1 MCIRDRNTIVFDG
14 DPDAY
19 EHLKLH
25 GIDYVYIQKFSISFG
40 RNWPNYPVSFV
51 NYLRNSPNY
60 ENVYENNDVVLF
72 KVK

>member
-1 MCIRDRNTIVFDG
+1 
-14 DPDAY
+14 
-19 EHLKLH
+19 
-25 GIDYVYIQKFSISFG
+25 VYIQKFSISFG

-60 ENVYENNDVVLF
+60 ENVYENNDVILF